1 MSVAVGAVLARGA
14 ETSSSELCL
23 KRGLETTIS
32 ESGTDPGG
40 GGWTPPRSQG
50 LRLRLPE
57 GPRRS
62 YFPYVMSFLIF

>member
-32 ESGTDPGG
+32 ESGTDPGRD
-40 GGWTPPRSQG
+40 PAPR
-50 LRLRLPE
+50 E
-57 GPRRS
+57 GPRPGARDFAS
-62 YFPYVMSFLIF
+62 DSLRDLAEATSLT